1 MDMME
6 IDFLFDYDDSK
17 SYTSSSIGDRKE
29 AKKKKIKENKKE
41 LKRLDSEI
49 RSLKKRLNI

>member
-17 SYTSSSIGDRKE
+17 PHISPYNGDRKQT
-29 AKKKKIKENKKE
+29 KKKKIKENEKE
-41 LKRLDSEI
+41 LKRLNSEI
-49 RSLKKRLNI
+49 NSLKKRLNI

>member
-6 IDFLFDYDDSK
+6 IDFLFDFDDSK
-17 SYTSSSIGDRKE
+17 PYTAPSSGDRKQT
-29 AKKKKIKENKKE
+29 KKKKIKENKKE

-49 RSLKKRLNI
+49 NSLKKRLNI

>member
-17 SYTSSSIGDRKE
+17 SYTSSSNGDRKE

-49 RSLKKRLNI
+49 NSLKKRLNI